1 MSTMHPFT
9 LPELVEQW
17 LPDRGADEALV
28 QGDVSLSYQELWRRS
43 GALAYGLHHLG
54 VRKGDRVVVHM
65 PKSTFEAIA
74 TYGISRL
81 GGIVVNVNANVTTRQ
96 LRHVL
101 DNSGARHAL
110 LHGRAAAGLEAEGVP
125 TSLERVV
132 VIDGNAP
139 DGDLFVRLDAIPDDG
154 DAPRV
159 RLIDRDGCALIY
171 TSGSTG
177 LPKGV
182 YLTHET
188 VVQSARS
195 AATHLRNCR
204 EDRALGLLPL
214 SFDFGLSQ
222 LMTMALVGGTLVMP
236 RASLPAE
243 LLHTINEHDVN
254 ALAMVPTMWIPFVRL
269 LQNEGI
275 RMPQVRYV
283 ANSGGPLPTDVQRA
297 WPTVFPEARHYLMYG
312 MTEGFRSSYLPPE
325 DFHRKLG
332 SIGVPLPNVELF
344 VVDPERGLCG
354 PNEHGELL
362 HRGNLVSEGYYR
374 NPEAT
379 ADKIKP
385 CPHLAHLIGD
395 EPVLYSGDTV
405 YRDEDG
411 YLWFVARTTTFIK
424 TSDFRVS
431 PTEVEDVVFSSG
443 LVTDVVAFG
452 RPHETLG
459 QVVEIAVSPCEN
471 ELDLRGLEEHCR
483 RTMPRYMIPAQIH
496 VWEGE
501 MPRTGNAK
509 VDRPAVISTYLDA

>member
-28 QGDVSLSYQELWRRS
+28 QGEASLSYAELWGRS
-43 GALAYGLHHLG
+43 GALAYGLDQLG
-54 VRKGDRVVVHM
+54 LRKGDRVVVHM
-65 PKSTFEAIA
+65 PKSTFEAVA
-74 TYGISRL
+74 TYGVSRL
-81 GGIVVNVNANVTTRQ
+81 GGIVVNVNSNVTTRQ

-101 DNSGARHAL
+101 ENSGARVAL
-110 LHGRAAAGLEAEGVP
+110 VHSRAAAGLAAEGIP
-125 TSLERVV
+125 SSLECVV
-132 VIDGNAP
+132 VIDGDAPEEQAFMPLDAVPADGNAP
-139 DGDLFVRLDAIPDDG
+139 S
-154 DAPRV
+154 V

-182 YLTHET
+182 LLTHET

-195 AATHLRNCR
+195 AATHLRNCAD
-204 EDRALGLLPL
+204 DRALGVLPL

-222 LMTMALVGGTLVMP
+222 LTTMALVGGTLVMP

-243 LLHTINEHDVN
+243 LLRTVGEFEVN

-269 LQNEGI
+269 LQKKEV
-275 RMPQVRYV
+275 RLPQVRYV

-325 DFHRKLG
+325 DFQRKLG

-344 VVDPERGLCG
+344 VVHPERGLCG
-354 PNEHGELL
+354 PKEHGELL

-379 ADKIKP
+379 REKIKP
-385 CPHLAHLIGD
+385 CPHLSHLIGD
-395 EPVLYSGDTV
+395 EPV
-405 YRDEDG
+405 
-411 YLWFVARTTTFIK
+411 
-424 TSDFRVS
+424 
-431 PTEVEDVVFSSG
+431 
-443 LVTDVVAFG
+443 
-452 RPHETLG
+452 
-459 QVVEIAVSPCEN
+459 
-471 ELDLRGLEEHCR
+471 
-483 RTMPRYMIPAQIH
+483 
-496 VWEGE
+496 
-501 MPRTGNAK
+501 
-509 VDRPAVISTYLDA
+509 